1 MKILIAM
8 DSFKGNLSS
17 LDVATVV
24 ANGIYKVY
32 PDAEIEKVAVA
43 DGGEG
48 TIDAIASSRNG
59 KYYYVDTFGPLG
71 TPVAAKY
78 AIIDRDTAIIETAE
92 ASGLHL
98 VSKED
103 RNPLLTTTYGT
114 GIIMREAIHQ
124 GCRKIILAVGGS
136 ATNDGGTGIL
146 KALGIK
152 FKDAFGKEVPN
163 GGGYLN
169 LIRSIDTS
177 GKLTSDITIIS
188 DVTNKLLG
196 EKGASH
202 VFSPQ
207 KGANPEM
214 VKLLESNM
222 EHYAQMLHNFTE
234 KNIAD
239 IPGTGAAGGIGAGL
253 IAFFDATI
261 QKGIDFV
268 LDIIRI
274 EEKIKSADIV
284 ITGEGRMDRQTAY
297 GKLPIGVSSLAKKH
311 SKPVIAIAGFLDEGY
326 EDVYE
331 HGIDAAFSS
340 MVGPLSLNEA
350 IDKSR
355 DLIEKAAIN
364 IFRVIKATE

>member
-17 LDVATVV
+17 LDVAAVV
-24 ANGIYKVY
+24 ANGIRKVY

-59 KYYYVDTFGPLG
+59 SYHKVATFGPLG
-71 TPVAAKY
+71 EPVTAKY
-78 AIIDRDTAIIETAE
+78 AVIDGDTAIIETAE

-98 VSKED
+98 ISKED
-103 RNPLLTTTYGT
+103 RNPLLTTTFGT
-114 GIIMREAIHQ
+114 GIIMREAINN
-124 GCRKIILAVGGS
+124 GCQKIVLAVGGS

-152 FKDAFGKEVPN
+152 FKDSIGKDVPD
-163 GGGYLN
+163 GGGSLN
-169 LIRSIDTS
+169 LIRTIDDS
-177 GKLTSDITIIS
+177 DKLKSDITIIS

-222 EHYAQMLHNFTE
+222 EHYANMLSKFTG
-234 KNIAD
+234 KNVAD

-253 IAFFDATI
+253 IAFFDAKI

-268 LDIIRI
+268 LDIIGI
-274 EEKIKSADIV
+274 EEKIKYADIV
-284 ITGEGRMDRQTAY
+284 ITGEGRMDKQTAY
-297 GKLPIGVSSLAKKH
+297 GKLPIGVSILAKKH
-311 SKPVIAIAGFLDEGY
+311 SKPVFAIAGFLDEGY
-326 EDVYE
+326 EAVYE

-350 IDKSR
+350 IEKSR

-364 IFRVIKATE
+364 IFRVIKATK